1 MPTPA
6 ADPAASRMEEEALR
20 LARHGSL
27 KAAAEVCHALTTRH
41 PRFGPG
47 WRAASTIALQRG
59 DAGGALTCVD
69 RALGLTPD
77 DGRSLLLKAQALH
90 CIQRSKEAV
99 ETANRARAQLHDD
112 TIALES
118 LGALYRLAGESR
130 LAADV
135 YEQVLA
141 GRPNDWRREV
151 QLRYALAKEYEDRGD
166 YARSWSQLELGAR
179 TRRQHLSY
187 DVAEDVETIESI
199 ISAFPDG
206 PTTVSGFPSNE
217 PIFIVGL
224 PRSGATRVERIL
236 DSHPTVFSAGEL
248 NHFSAALLAAVTRAA
263 GSKTLSR
270 QDLVAKSAR
279 IDFAALGRDYLRRTR
294 PATGKAPHFTDKMP
308 LNYLYCG
315 LIRRALPN
323 ARVIHVSRHPLGV
336 AYTLYK
342 TLFKD
347 GYPFSYDLGDIG
359 RYYLAYRRLMDHWHY
374 SLPGAIHQ
382 LSYEQLIADPIG
394 ETRRLLDFC
403 RLEHEDACLAS
414 AAQIRQTSEETAL
427 SQWRHYAGQ
436 LDKLRDQLVVAG
448 IEVSS

>member
-1 MPTPA
+1 
-6 ADPAASRMEEEALR
+6 MEEEALR

-59 DAGGALTCVD
+59 DAAGALSFAE
-69 RALGLTPD
+69 RALELDPD
-77 DGRSLLLKAQALH
+77 DGRSLLQKAHTLH
-90 CIQRSKEAV
+90 AAQRSKEAIEV
-99 ETANRARAQLHDD
+99 ANRARARITDD
-112 TIALES
+112 AVALES
-118 LGALYRLAGESR
+118 LAALYRHAGEPR
-130 LAADV
+130 RAEEIYERVIAA
-135 YEQVLA
+135 
-141 GRPNDWRREV
+141 RPGDWRREV
-151 QLRYALAKEYEDRGD
+151 QIRYALAKEYEDLGD
-166 YARSWSQLELGAR
+166 YARSWSHLERGAR

-187 DVAEDVETIESI
+187 DVAEDVQTIEWI
-199 ISAFPDG
+199 IRAFPEG
-206 PTTVSGFPSNE
+206 STTGTGFPNAE
-217 PIFIVGL
+217 PLFIVGL

-236 DSHPTVFSAGEL
+236 GSHPSVTAAGEL
-248 NHFSAALLAAVTRAA
+248 NHFSAALLAIVTAKAA
-263 GSKTLSR
+263 KKTLSR
-270 QDLVAKSAR
+270 RELIERSAR
-279 IDFAALGRDYLRRTR
+279 IDFGALGREYIKRTR
-294 PATGKAPHFTDKMP
+294 PVTGKSAHFIDRMP

-323 ARVIHVSRHPLGV
+323 ARIVHVIRHPLGV
-336 AYTLYK
+336 AYALYK

-347 GYPFSYDLGDIG
+347 GYPFSYDLGDMA
-359 RYYLAYRRLMDHWHY
+359 RYYLAYRALMDHWHAT
-374 SLPGAIHQ
+374 LPGALHD

-394 ETRRLLDFC
+394 ETRRLLEFC
-403 RLEHEDACLAS
+403 RLEPSDACLAS